1 LPFKN
6 AQEALNSA
14 FLTVRP
20 DAGKK
25 LAKMAR
31 AAPTQPT

>member
-6 AQEALNSA
+6 AQEALNNA

-25 LAKMAR
+25 LAKTA
-31 AAPTQPT
+31 